1 MARRPRPTPDDPA
14 ATPASPSPP
23 QVVSQNAADLEAA
36 LYRDHPDRG
45 GLAGEIGK
53 RAPFDLPEEEAFLNM
68 VRTAAELEAGFHKL
82 FKKHGLSQSTYN
94 VLRILRGSG
103 ALPGQRGRPTTEIG
117 RDMVVHTPD
126 VTRLIDRLIRLGL
139 VERIACPEDRRV
151 THVRLT
157 RAGVA
162 KLGEL
167 DEPVR
172 ALNRSQLG
180 SLSREDLAEISRLM
194 EVARKACAGSMSPD
208 RP

>member
-1 MARRPRPTPDDPA
+1 MARRPRSTHDDPA
-14 ATPASPSPP
+14 ANPANPSPQRASSP
-23 QVVSQNAADLEAA
+23 HAADLDAA
-36 LYRDHPDRG
+36 LRRDHPDRG
-45 GLAGEIGK
+45 GLADEIGK
-53 RAPFDLPEEEAFLNM
+53 RAPFDLPEEEAFLNI
-68 VRTAAELEAGFHKL
+68 VRTAAELEAAFHKL
-82 FKKHGLSQSTYN
+82 FKQHELSQSTYN

-157 RAGVA
+157 PAGEA
-162 KLGEL
+162 KLREL
-167 DEPVR
+167 DTPVR

-180 SLSREDLAEISRLM
+180 SLSRADLAEISRLM
-194 EVARKACAGSMSPD
+194 AAARRAGGGLVAENRS
-208 RP
+208 